1 MLRQAAPPVKYKTL
15 IIVESPSKCRTI
27 EKYLGAAY
35 TCIASCGHLREIANG
50 LSGTGVSADTI
61 NEPTYAAIPKKMH
74 YIRQIKTAIA
84 ECNGTVILGTD
95 ADREGEAIA
104 WHICQLFHLPVETT
118 PRIVFRE
125 ITREALECAI
135 RNPRVIDMAL
145 VRAQQARQ
153 ILDLLIGYKTTPLLW
168 GAAALD
174 ANSTSSANY
183 NKYKKNKNS
192 AITPALS
199 AGRCQT
205 PALRLVYDNDLA
217 ATAAAASPTYSY
229 NCNAY
234 FTGQNIAFSH
244 SHPIELENIAAFL
257 SFYAP
262 PTANK
267 IGECNRVAIQHIF
280 SLDAVKRISQA
291 PPSALKTSTLQQAAS
306 TILKF
311 SPVDTMACA
320 QSLYEKG
327 FITYHRTDETRTS
340 DEFRTSAAAYVA
352 KTWGHDHA
360 TSVSQTI
367 HSTAQSP
374 SSPSSPHEGIRPIHV
389 ALSADKARILHR
401 SELSANECRL
411 YHLIWIRAVQSC
423 MTPATCDKLTAR
435 IGARRRDANEDCAYA
450 YTYVYHAYKP
460 VFAGWRAVECNSNG
474 LDWVDT
480 EVDTEAADITG
491 YINGSTD
498 NFESMNTENRENPFH
513 TGYKT
518 YFDFLSNMRNGS
530 IIPYNEIKCTTVLR
544 SGAGRRYTEGGL
556 VRRLEGLGI
565 GRPSTFAAILHKLQK
580 REYIVRRDVI
590 RNIGTNF
597 DCVDYSIAADGA
609 VKVAGPKC
617 AADTR
622 REAASCAEFEFG
634 TERNKLQ
641 LTDSGRVVIETLM
654 RCCAPL
660 FAYDYTKRMEDEL
673 DAVAMGNR
681 DWRHVCRDCYDTI
694 TRCLDDAASVAAMT
708 ASVATAEPAAVGTGV
723 LRTITKY
730 ASIRDGKYGA
740 YIFYKTPKMKTPKF
754 ISLKGFSRNALTC
767 DESLLSEWIDEH

>member
-1 MLRQAAPPVKYKTL
+1 MLRPAAPPVKYKTL

-35 TCIASCGHLREIANG
+35 ACIASCGHLREIANG
-50 LSGTGVSADTI
+50 LTGTGVGAETVD
-61 NEPTYAAIPKKMH
+61 EPTYAAIPKKMH

-84 ECNGTVILGTD
+84 ECNGTVVLGTD

-104 WHICQLFHLPVETT
+104 WHICQLFHLPVDTT

-145 VRAQQARQ
+145 VRAQQTRQ

-168 GAAALD
+168 GAA
-174 ANSTSSANY
+174 SAASVPNKYNY
-183 NKYKKNKNS
+183 ARYKKNGT
-192 AITPALS
+192 TPALS

-217 ATAAAASPTYSY
+217 ATAAAASPSY
-229 NCNAY
+229 AHNCNAY
-234 FTGQNIAFSH
+234 FTGQNIEFSH
-244 SHPIELENIAAFL
+244 SQPIELENIAAFL
-257 SFYAP
+257 SFYA
-262 PTANK
+262 N
-267 IGECNRVAIQHIF
+267 GGSNGGCNRVAIQHIF
-280 SLDAVKRISQA
+280 SLDAVKRIVQA

-306 TILKF
+306 TILHF

-340 DEFRTSAAAYVA
+340 DEFRASAAEYVA
-352 KTWGHDHA
+352 KNWGHDHA
-360 TSVSQTI
+360 ASVSKTI
-367 HSTAQSP
+367 CSAP
-374 SSPSSPHEGIRPIHV
+374 SASPHEGIRPIRV

-435 IGARRRDANEDCAYA
+435 VGARRDANEGCNYA

-460 VFAGWRAVECNSNG
+460 VFAGWRAVECNSN
-474 LDWVDT
+474 DRCD
-480 EVDTEAADITG
+480 EVGAEEDITG
-491 YINGSTD
+491 YMNGSTD
-498 NFESMNTENRENPFH
+498 NFESTNTEKRENPFH

-518 YFDFLSNMRNGS
+518 YFNFLSNIRNGS

-556 VRRLEGLGI
+556 VHRLEGLGI

-580 REYIVRRDVI
+580 REYIVRREVI
-590 RNIGTNF
+590 RTIGTNF
-597 DCVDYSIAADGA
+597 DCVNYSITADGA
-609 VKVAGPKC
+609 VKVAGPKLVVC
-617 AADTR
+617 SGESSDTTT
-622 REAASCAEFEFG
+622 FEFG

-641 LTDSGRVVIETLM
+641 LTDSGRVVIDTLM

-673 DAVAMGNR
+673 DAVAMGKR

-694 TRCLDDAASVAAMT
+694 AGCLDAASEASAAS
-708 ASVATAEPAAVGTGV
+708 AANAVEPATAAGTGV
-723 LRTITKY
+723 LRAITKY
-730 ASIRDGKYGA
+730 ASVRDGKYGA

>member
-1 MLRQAAPPVKYKTL
+1 MLRPAAPPVKYKTL

-50 LSGTGVSADTI
+50 LAGTGVGAGTI
-61 NEPTYAAIPKKMH
+61 DEPTYAAIPKKMH

-104 WHICQLFHLPVETT
+104 WHICQLFHLPVDTT

-168 GAAALD
+168 GAVAAASVSNKYNY
-174 ANSTSSANY
+174 AN
-183 NKYKKNKNS
+183 YKKNGT
-192 AITPALS
+192 TPALS

-205 PALRLVYDNDLA
+205 PALRLVYDSDLA
-217 ATAAAASPTYSY
+217 ATAAAASPNYAY

-244 SHPIELENIAAFL
+244 SQPIELENIAAFL

-262 PTANK
+262 PTSNT
-267 IGECNRVAIQHIF
+267 GGGCNRVAIQHIF
-280 SLDAVKRISQA
+280 SLDAVKRIAQA
-291 PPSALKTSTLQQAAS
+291 PPSALKTSTLQQVAG
-306 TILKF
+306 TILHF

-340 DEFRTSAAAYVA
+340 DEFRASAAAYVA

-360 TSVSQTI
+360 AGVSQTI
-367 HSTAQSP
+367 HSTAQSTAQ
-374 SSPSSPHEGIRPIHV
+374 SSPTTSSPHEGIRPIHV
-389 ALSADKARILHR
+389 ALSADKAKILHR

-435 IGARRRDANEDCAYA
+435 IGARRRDANEDCTYA
-450 YTYVYHAYKP
+450 YTYVYDAYKP
-460 VFAGWRAVECNSNG
+460 VFAGWRAVDVSG
-474 LDWVDT
+474 
-480 EVDTEAADITG
+480 TEAD
-491 YINGSTD
+491 INGSTD
-498 NFESMNTENRENPFH
+498 NFESTNTEKRENPFH

-530 IIPYNEIKCTTVLR
+530 IIPYNQIKCTTVLR

-556 VRRLEGLGI
+556 VHRLEGLGI

-597 DCVDYSIAADGA
+597 DCVNYSIAADGEL
-609 VKVAGPKC
+609 KVAGPKLGSG
-617 AADTR
+617 AGGESAD
-622 REAASCAEFEFG
+622 AEFEFG

-641 LTDSGRVVIETLM
+641 LTDSGRVVIDTLM

-673 DAVAMGNR
+673 DAVAMGTR

-694 TRCLDDAASVAAMT
+694 TRCLDDAASVATT
-708 ASVATAEPAAVGTGV
+708 ASAATAEPATAGTGV
-723 LRTITKY
+723 LRAITKY
-730 ASIRDGKYGA
+730 ASVRDGKYGA

>member
-1 MLRQAAPPVKYKTL
+1 MIKYKTL

-35 TCIASCGHLREIANG
+35 ACVASCGHLREIANG
-50 LSGTGVSADTI
+50 LAGTGVGIETVDD
-61 NEPTYAAIPKKMH
+61 PTYAAIPKKMH
-74 YIRQIKTAIA
+74 YIRQIKAAIA
-84 ECNGTVILGTD
+84 DCNGTVILGTD

-104 WHICQLFHLPVETT
+104 WHICQLFHLPVDTT

-168 GAAALD
+168 GAAASD
-174 ANSTSSANY
+174 AVSTSATSKY
-183 NKYKKNKNS
+183 TKYKKNNNKTT
-192 AITPALS
+192 TPALS

-205 PALRLVYDNDLA
+205 PALRLIYDNDLA
-217 ATAAAASPTYSY
+217 ATAAAASPTYAY

-244 SHPIELENIAAFL
+244 SKHIELENMAAFL
-257 SFYAP
+257 SFYAQP
-262 PTANK
+262 IK
-267 IGECNRVAIQHIF
+267 GGRHHGMVQHVF
-280 SLDAVKRISQA
+280 SLDTVKRVAQA

-311 SPVDTMACA
+311 SPVDTMNCA

-340 DEFRTSAAAYVA
+340 DEFRASAAEYVA
-352 KTWGHDHA
+352 KTWGRDHA
-360 TSVSQTI
+360 ACVSQTI
-367 HSTAQSP
+367 HTTQTISQ
-374 SSPSSPHEGIRPIHV
+374 SPHEGIRPIHV
-389 ALSADKARILHR
+389 ALSADKAKILHR

-435 IGARRRDANEDCAYA
+435 IGARRAAAAAAAANEECAYD
-450 YTYVYHAYKP
+450 YNYVYHAYKP
-460 VFAGWRAVECNSNG
+460 VFSGWRAVALNSNH
-474 LDWVDT
+474 DCCVDAGAD
-480 EVDTEAADITG
+480 EDITG
-491 YINGSTD
+491 YMNDSID
-498 NFESMNTENRENPFH
+498 NFESLNTEKRENPFH
-513 TGYKT
+513 MGYKS
-518 YFDFLSNMRNGS
+518 YFDFLSNIRSGS
-530 IIPYNEIKCTTVLR
+530 FIPHNEIKCTTVLR
-544 SGAGRRYTEGGL
+544 GDAGSSRYTEGGL

-590 RNIGTNF
+590 RTIGTNF
-597 DCVDYSIAADGA
+597 DCVNYSISADGA
-609 VKVAGPKC
+609 MKAIGPKIEVC
-617 AADTR
+617 SGESTDTT
-622 REAASCAEFEFG
+622 FEFG

-641 LTDSGRVVIETLM
+641 LTDSGRAVIDTLM

-673 DAVAMGNR
+673 DAVAMGTR
-681 DWRHVCRDCYDTI
+681 DWRNVCRDCYDTI
-694 TRCLDDAASVAAMT
+694 ARCLDAASAASAAST
-708 ASVATAEPAAVGTGV
+708 AAAVGANAVEVEPATDSGSGV
-723 LRTITKY
+723 LRAITKY
-730 ASIRDGKYGA
+730 ASVRTGKYGA
-740 YIFYKTPKMKTPKF
+740 YIFYKTPKMKAPKF